1 MRHSRQLALIATSAL
16 ALAHAGVASA
26 QTSAGGPAA
35 TTTGASTAGATP
47 TAEAETGGLEE
58 IIVTAQKR
66 AENIQDVSI
75 AIQAVT
81 AAGLER
87 SGITD
92 VSRLELITPGVTFA
106 RYGPD
111 AKISLRGANSNN
123 TFLDAAPSVGVFVD
137 GVYKPRASQQTR
149 AFFDVQRLEVLKGP
163 QGTLY
168 GRNTLAGAVNLYT
181 NAPSTNGFAAGA
193 TISYGRYNAL
203 RSEGFVNAPVSDS
216 FAVRLAGFYE
226 RSDGYVKNDFGPD
239 LGSADTVAFRGS
251 ARYAPAGGGDL
262 TLRVSN
268 IRERGNV
275 AGLFAFTGVCR
286 KLNAQGLTDPF
297 GTTTDCRNPR
307 RGAAG
312 TRPFN
317 PGDPL
322 RVNKDFVHED
332 RIDEFNAT
340 LEGNYPLLDTLD
352 GKVIAS
358 YTNFKL
364 DVGQDN
370 DFSEAPIAADF
381 LRERVKSY
389 TLELQLAS
397 RDTGRFKY
405 NLGGYA
411 SRDNIQFVSAS
422 LRYRVTDDFNNAIRP
437 LVTTP
442 DGLTTRVL
450 NPTPI
455 LVDQI
460 NLGDPNVPNRNGR
473 NSNTFQYVDTTTL
486 GVFGQASYALLETF
500 RIVGAVRYSID
511 KKDSI
516 NFNGPTSYRGPQFP
530 LSAPLTIDGFSNDKA
545 LATSRTSRDYSNVT
559 WRGAFE
565 FDATD
570 DVLIFGTVSTGFLS
584 GSLATDGTTTG
595 DQKSINYEIGVKSRF
610 LDNRAQFN
618 GSVYHTEYKN
628 LVTSFQR
635 PNSSGSVDT
644 IAVNG
649 GDIRTNGVEGVL
661 EVLPVEN
668 LRLTIA
674 ANYLDSKFGA
684 YSVLAP
690 FQTIRGLGQPT
701 ARFISLRGLRPQFA
715 PKFTASVVAAYD
727 IDLGTMGKLTPQ
739 VQFYYSGQYSAQTQ
753 VSFIDSSGTQDSF
766 SKTDLRISW
775 TSADERFGLEAYV
788 ENIENNIVNQR
799 TVYGGDGINQTT
811 WGLPTN
817 YGARLRAKF

>member
-1 MRHSRQLALIATSAL
+1 MQIAPMNIILASVSLLALTGAAQ
-16 ALAHAGVASA
+16 A
-26 QTSAGGPAA
+26 QTAA
-35 TTTGASTAGATP
+35 KAD
-47 TAEAETGGLEE
+47 TGGLED

-92 VSRLELITPGVTFA
+92 VSRIELITPGLTFA

-149 AFFDVQRLEVLKGP
+149 AFFDVSRMEVLKGP

-181 NAPSTNGFAAGA
+181 NAPSTTGFAAGA
-193 TISYGRYNAL
+193 TVSYARFNTL
-203 RSEGFVNAPVSDS
+203 RTEGFVNAPLSDS
-216 FAVRLAGFYE
+216 FAVRLAGYYE
-226 RSDGYVKNDFGPD
+226 RGDGYVKNLNGEN
-239 LGSADTVAFRGS
+239 LGTIDTVAFRGS

-262 TLRVSN
+262 TLRVTN
-268 IRERGNV
+268 VRERGNV
-275 AGLFAFTGVCR
+275 AGLFAYTGVCR
-286 KLNAQGLTDPF
+286 NLNAQGLTDPY
-297 GTTTDCRNPR
+297 GTTKDCRNPR

-312 TRPFN
+312 TRDFN
-317 PGDPL
+317 PNDPHT
-322 RVNKDFVHED
+322 VNKDFVHND

-340 LEGNYPLLDTLD
+340 LEGNYPLADTLD
-352 GKVIAS
+352 GKIIAS
-358 YTNFKL
+358 YTDFKL

-411 SRDNIQFVSAS
+411 SRDKIQFLSAS
-422 LRYRVTDDFNNAIRP
+422 LRYLVTDDFNNAIRP

-442 DGLTTRVL
+442 DGITVRVL

-455 LVDQI
+455 LVNQI
-460 NLGDPNVPNRNGR
+460 NMGDPTVANRNGR
-473 NSNTFQYVDTTTL
+473 NSNTFQYVNVTTL
-486 GVFGQASYALLETF
+486 GAFGQASYELIDSL
-500 RIVGAVRYSID
+500 RVVGAIRYSID
-511 KKDSI
+511 KKDSV

-530 LSAPLTIDGFSNDKA
+530 LFAPITVDGFSTDPA
-545 LATSRTSRDYSNVT
+545 LATSRTKRDYSNVT
-559 WRGAFE
+559 WRGAVE
-565 FDATD
+565 FDAGE
-570 DVLIFGTVSTGFLS
+570 DVLVFAQVSTGFLS

-595 DQKSINYEIGVKSRF
+595 DQKSINYELGIKSRF
-610 LDNRAQFN
+610 MDNRVQFN
-618 GSVYHTEYKN
+618 GSIYHTKYKN

-635 PNSSGSVDT
+635 LNASGSVDT

-649 GDIRTNGVEGVL
+649 GDIKTTGVEAAL
-661 EVLPVEN
+661 EILPVEN
-668 LRLTIA
+668 FRVTLT

-690 FQTIRGLGQPT
+690 HQTVKGLGQPT

-715 PKFTASVVAAYD
+715 PEFTASVIGAYD
-727 IDLGTMGKLTPQ
+727 IDLGDMGRLTPQ
-739 VQFYYSGQYSAQTQ
+739 VQFFFSSAYSAQTQ
-753 VSFIDSSGTQDSF
+753 VSFLDNNGDQKAFT
-766 SKTDLRISW
+766 KTDLRVSW
-775 TSADERFGLEAYV
+775 SSANDRFGIDAYV
-788 ENIENNIVNQR
+788 ENIENSIVNQR

-811 WGLPTN
+811 WSLPTN
-817 YGARLRAKF
+817 YGVRLRAKF